1 MRKMSDETLA
11 EGPDP
16 IDARGHARGGG
27 AGGIVAGMIFGA
39 IVGAGIALL
48 FAPDAGRKTR
58 GRIARRARDLGED
71 AIDRLDDAG
80 LRARRDLVRRR
91 RRFLSRVER
100 ARLKARERFDD
111 DVS

>member
-1 MRKMSDETLA
+1 MSKATDETLA

-16 IDARGHARGGG
+16 LDARRAPRGGG
-27 AGGIVAGMIFGA
+27 AGAVVAGMIIGA

-58 GRIARRARDLGED
+58 GRIARRARSLGED
-71 AIDRLDDAG
+71 AIDRLDEAG

-91 RRFLSRVER
+91 RRFLNRVER
-100 ARLKARERFDD
+100 ARLEARERFDED
-111 DVS
+111 E